1 MRSRVELFEEIR
13 RDHDREGL
21 SIHALAR
28 RYRVHRRTVRQA
40 LQCAVPPPRK
50 RPEGRPAPK
59 LGEFR
64 ELIGSWLLAD
74 LEAPP
79 KQRHTARR
87 IWERLRDEYGVGVSE
102 RQVRRYVRQRRREL
116 GLPVDEVYVPLCHEP
131 AAEAEVDWG
140 EAKVLIA
147 GVLVKVYLFLMR
159 ACFSGACFVQ
169 AFPRETQQAFL
180 EAHVAALD
188 WYGGVFGLVRY
199 DNLTSAVKT
208 VLKGRRRVETDRFIA
223 LRSHYLFEASFTRA
237 GREGA
242 HEKGGVEGGVGW
254 WRRRYLVPVPEFG
267 SLAELNEYL
276 AVCTIKDLS
285 RTIRGRS
292 LTVGQALCEEID
304 LLRVLPAERFDSDEH
319 ARPLVDAKALVTV
332 RQNQYSVPVALAG
345 LRVAARIGARE
356 IVLCHDGREVAR
368 HPRLQ
373 ERYRISARLDHYL
386 ELLKHK
392 PGAFKASLPLRQERD
407 QGRWPECFDQL
418 WRALEGKVGPSEAA
432 RQMVDVVMLCREH
445 RLEVVERA
453 VAGALAAGA
462 HDGRAVKLLA
472 ERQARPE
479 PEALTQLPERLAQH
493 DRPAPTL
500 FDYDQLIGREARR

>member
-1 MRSRVELFEEIR
+1 
-13 RDHDREGL
+13 
-21 SIHALAR
+21 
-28 RYRVHRRTVRQA
+28 
-40 LQCAVPPPRK
+40 
-50 RPEGRPAPK
+50 
-59 LGEFR
+59 
-64 ELIGSWLLAD
+64 
-74 LEAPP
+74 
-79 KQRHTARR
+79 
-87 IWERLRDEYGVGVSE
+87 
-102 RQVRRYVRQRRREL
+102 
-116 GLPVDEVYVPLCHEP
+116 
-131 AAEAEVDWG
+131 
-140 EAKVLIA
+140 
-147 GVLVKVYLFLMR
+147 VYLFLMR

-188 WYGGVFGLVRY
+188 WYGGCFGLVRY

-223 LRSHYLFEASFTRA
+223 LRSHYLFEASFTRP
-237 GREGA
+237 GKEGA

-276 AVCTIKDLS
+276 AVCVIKDLS

-292 LTVGQALCEEID
+292 VTVGEALSQETM
-304 LLRVLPAERFDSDEH
+304 LLGPLPKEPFDSFEH
-319 ARPLVDAKALVTV
+319 ARPLVDAKALVIV
-332 RQNQYSVPVALAG
+332 RQNQYSVPVSLAG

-356 IVLCHDGREVAR
+356 IVICHDGSEVAR

-373 ERYRISARLDHYL
+373 ERYGISARLDHYL
-386 ELLKHK
+386 ELLARK
-392 PGAFKASLPLRQERD
+392 PGALRASLPLRQERE
-407 QGRWPECFDQL
+407 QGRWPECFDAL
-418 WRALEGKVGPSEAA
+418 WQAIEVKVGPTEAS
-432 RQMVDVVMLCREH
+432 RQIVDVVMLCREH

-453 VAGALAAGA
+453 VAGALAAGS

-472 ERQARPE
+472 ERQERPE
-479 PEALTQLPERLAQH
+479 PEPLGQLPERLAQH